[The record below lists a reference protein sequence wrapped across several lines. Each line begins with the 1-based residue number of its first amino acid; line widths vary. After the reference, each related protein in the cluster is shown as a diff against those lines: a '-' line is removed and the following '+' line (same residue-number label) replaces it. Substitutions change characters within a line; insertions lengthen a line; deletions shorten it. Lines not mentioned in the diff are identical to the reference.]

1 MKIKNLAFK
10 GGAVLGIAY
19 TGALQV
25 MEENNILSDIE
36 NVAGT
41 SAGAITA
48 IFISLGYSSK
58 ECQNIIFEKDFSD
71 FKDRH
76 KLGEFARKY
85 GWHDGDNFI
94 EWIERYIKQKLG
106 KDNATFRDLKRKVD
120 NKEGNFRSL
129 SMFATDLN
137 EQTVKVFSN
146 LSEDENILNIPIAEA
161 ARASMSIPFFF
172 DAWKFSKNIH
182 NDHLFVDGGVMYS
195 YPLTYFDIETDEK
208 PTDNFLSAKYGFNKD
223 TLGMYLTNLSD
234 TPKVSD
240 LDYGFEFAEYS
251 KDLVNSLLNSQY
263 FDLMKHPEDVERT
276 IFIDTLGISP
286 VDFEITDQEKC
297 ELINSGIDA
306 CTKKLK
312 ELQIIPQTYEPPKP
326 HTKFC
331 KDNQNVIS

>member
-25 MEENNILSDIE
+25 FEENNILSDIE

-48 IFISLGYSSK
+48 IFISLGYTSK

-71 FKDRH
+71 FKDHH
-76 KLGEFARKY
+76 KLGEFAKKY
-85 GWHDGDNFI
+85 GWHDGDNFT
-94 EWIERYIKQKLG
+94 EWIEKYIKQKLG
-106 KDNATFRDLKRKVD
+106 KAHATFRDLKRKVE
-120 NKEGNFRSL
+120 NKEENFRSL

-137 EQTVKVFSN
+137 EQRVKVFSS

-172 DAWKFSKNIH
+172 DAWKFSENIH
-182 NDHLFVDGGVMYS
+182 NDHLFVDGGVMYN
-195 YPLTYFDIETDEK
+195 YPLTFFDAET
-208 PTDNFLSAKYGFNKD
+208 TDTNNENFLTANYYFNKD

-240 LDYGFEFAEYS
+240 LDYDFEFAKYS

-263 FDLMKHPEDVERT
+263 NDLMKHPDDVERT

-286 VDFEITDQEKC
+286 VDFEITDNEKC

-312 ELQIIPQTYEPPKP
+312 ELRIIPQTYEPPKP

-331 KDNQNVIS
+331 KEKPNIIS